1 MSHRRCRLLLV
12 SVLAALAFVPSLYSQ
27 IAGERILPGPDA
39 HDSPQGLNGRL
50 SGNWFGERSRLE
62 EKGVD
67 FDFEYISD
75 SLWNIKS
82 DKKERL
88 ASWNR
93 GRGTVDINFGS
104 LLGQQGLYFHAT
116 ALWQGG
122 GNLGTYLGLETSPSG
137 MSSYNLFRLDS
148 WWVKKTW
155 LHDQIATRIGQFA
168 GQDFYGDQ
176 DYGTSFIFEPMGYAL
191 SNLSTTFET
200 GSPGSTPAL
209 ELSIEPTRNLYVASI
224 VLAGDRLAFFHNP
237 TGFVPQFRGAP
248 VSVSE
253 IGFTPGKKTL
263 GMRPADD
270 VLSRKGYSG
279 MYKFGASYN
288 PGKFTTATNTI
299 RSGNY
304 LMYWMASQALWRVY
318 PKEGKGLD
326 ATAAYDWSP
335 ANVNSDNRELT
346 AGLRFNEPL
355 PLSKI
360 HNTLSIGYI
369 RNKLNPLFLPKG
381 AVPYKAEQGVEI
393 NALFNVRPMIML
405 QPAFQYYANV
415 GGGVQRAAVVGFRA
429 RVEF

>member
-1 MSHRRCRLLLV
+1 M
-12 SVLAALAFVPSLYSQ
+12 
-27 IAGERILPGPDA
+27 
-39 HDSPQGLNGRL
+39 
-50 SGNWFGERSRLE
+50 
-62 EKGVD
+62 
-67 FDFEYISD
+67 
-75 SLWNIKS
+75 
-82 DKKERL
+82 
-88 ASWNR
+88 
-93 GRGTVDINFGS
+93 
-104 LLGQQGLYFHAT
+104 
-116 ALWQGG
+116 
-122 GNLGTYLGLETSPSG
+122 
-137 MSSYNLFRLDS
+137 
-148 WWVKKTW
+148 
-155 LHDQIATRIGQFA
+155 
-168 GQDFYGDQ
+168 
-176 DYGTSFIFEPMGYAL
+176 
-191 SNLSTTFET
+191 
-200 GSPGSTPAL
+200 
-209 ELSIEPTRNLYVASI
+209 

-237 TGFVPQFRGAP
+237 TGLVPQFRGAP
-248 VSVSE
+248 ISVSE
-253 IGFTPGKKTL
+253 IGFTPGKKTKA
-263 GMRPADD
+263 MRPADD

-304 LMYWMASQALWRVY
+304 LMYWMASQALWRLD
-318 PKEGKGLD
+318 PKEGKGVD

-335 ANVNSDNRELT
+335 ANANSDNRELT

-369 RNKLNPLFLPKG
+369 RNKLNPLFLPRG